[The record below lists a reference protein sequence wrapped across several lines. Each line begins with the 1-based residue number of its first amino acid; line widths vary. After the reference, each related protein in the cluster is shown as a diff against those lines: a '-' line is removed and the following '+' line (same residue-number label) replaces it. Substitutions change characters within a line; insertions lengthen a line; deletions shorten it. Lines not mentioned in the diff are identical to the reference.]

1 MRVPQVDHRAGS
13 AQGIPSPEDGRA
25 AGQVMYRSSR
35 WLATCRCRC
44 LLLRARRLAGVPV
57 TAAMTLAF
65 AVLGLAVGGAGVRN
79 LIRDQRDARQSLA
92 RLVDPIDENPVLAA
106 FRRRD
111 VGLAHHQLEVD
122 GRELR
127 RLLATRA
134 DQRQSVLLVVAGLA
148 LSFTG
153 TLLTLPW

>member
-1 MRVPQVDHRAGS
+1 MP
-13 AQGIPSPEDGRA
+13 I
-25 AGQVMYRSSR
+25 
-35 WLATCRCRC
+35 
-44 LLLRARRLAGVPV
+44 
-57 TAAMTLAF
+57 TAAIALAC
-65 AVLGLAVGGAGVRN
+65 AVLGLAVGGAGIRI
-79 LIRDQRDARQSLA
+79 LIRDQQDARQSLV
-92 RLVDPIDENPVLAA
+92 RLVDPVDEDPVLAV

-111 VGLAHHQLEVD
+111 VGLAHHRLEVD

-127 RLLATRA
+127 RLLAARA

>member
-1 MRVPQVDHRAGS
+1 M
-13 AQGIPSPEDGRA
+13 
-25 AGQVMYRSSR
+25 
-35 WLATCRCRC
+35 
-44 LLLRARRLAGVPV
+44 PV
-57 TAAMTLAF
+57 TAAIALAC
-65 AVLGLAVGGAGVRN
+65 AVLGLAVGGAGVRI
-79 LIRDQRDARQSLA
+79 LICDQRDARQSLS
-92 RLVDPIDENPVLAA
+92 RLVDPVDENPILTV

-111 VGLAHHQLEVD
+111 VGLAHHRLEVD

-127 RLLATRA
+127 RLLAARA